1 MGQSFPDF
9 EIHDIKELK
18 ENSENQNAIESASA

>member
-18 ENSENQNAIESASA
+18 EKPENRNTKESASA